1 MNRVRHMSAL
11 GLLFIVMLFELTA
24 FALLSLRDESFDPW
38 ALIFALILV
47 ALLFLQYVCVL

>member
-24 FALLSLRDESFDPW
+24 FALLSLRDESLTPGP
-38 ALIFALILV
+38 
-47 ALLFLQYVCVL
+47 